1 MNRDLR
7 PRVVFVCG
15 NLKAGGAERQWSLL
29 IPELDARGFDVAVVT
44 LDARGVHYEELRAAG
59 VDVSCAGLRHR
70 ADPVGLARALSLGG
84 RRVSV
89 VVSRGVS
96 GHLVG
101 HVLALRRRARHVV
114 TEHLGPD
121 PTGLRSYRRHQR
133 LLLAPMR
140 PRASAVVAVGR
151 SQIDHLVREGYRP
164 ETIRVI
170 PNGLPDD
177 PRVRDRAAVRSELGV
192 GAGDF
197 LAVLVAAL
205 RPEKRVT
212 MFVDQ
217 VTAAHA
223 AEPSIRG
230 LVVGDGPDAGA
241 VAGAVERSRG
251 AVRMA
256 GYRADALDI
265 MNAADVVCLTSAV
278 EAAPLSLLE
287 AMSLGR
293 PVVATNVGGVAD
305 LVVDG
310 ETGLLVPADH
320 PPAVADALLALA
332 RDRAGADALGRA
344 GRSRQQERFSI
355 EAMVDGYVAL
365 LDELGSARRRRP
377 LVAVSGG
384 GPAG

>member
-1 MNRDLR
+1 MNRELR
-7 PRVVFVCG
+7 PGVVFVCG
-15 NLKAGGAERQWSLL
+15 NLEAGGAERQWSLL

-59 VDVSCAGLRHR
+59 VEVSCAGLRHR
-70 ADPVGLARALSLGG
+70 ADPIGLARALHLGG
-84 RRVSV
+84 RRPSII
-89 VVSRGVS
+89 VSRGVS

-101 HVLALRRRARHVV
+101 HVLALRHGAPHVV

-121 PTGLRSYRRHQR
+121 PSGLRSYRRHQR

-140 PRASAVVAVGR
+140 PRVSAVVAVAQG
-151 SQIDHLVREGYRP
+151 QIDHLVREGYRYD
-164 ETIRVI
+164 TIRVI
-170 PNGLPDD
+170 PNGLRDD
-177 PRVRDRAAVRSELGV
+177 PPVRGRAAVRSELGI
-192 GAGDF
+192 GPSDF

-205 RPEKRVT
+205 RPEKRPT

-217 VTAAHA
+217 VTAAHTA
-223 AEPSIRG
+223 DPSIHG
-230 LVVGDGPDAGA
+230 LVVGDGPEAGA

-256 GYRADALDI
+256 GFRADALDI

-320 PPAVADALLALA
+320 PRAVADALIALA
-332 RDRAGADALGRA
+332 RDPVRADALGRA
-344 GRSRQQERFSI
+344 GRGRQQQRFSI
-355 EAMVDGYVAL
+355 EAMVDGYTEL
-365 LDELGSARRRRP
+365 LVELGRGRRRRP
-377 LVAVSGG
+377 LVVVPGRGWAR
-384 GPAG
+384 

>member
-1 MNRDLR
+1 VNRGLGR
-7 PRVVFVCG
+7 RVVFVCG
-15 NLKAGGAERQWSLL
+15 NLEAGGAERQWSLL
-29 IPELDARGFDVAVVT
+29 IPALDARGFDVAVVT
-44 LDARGVHYEELRAAG
+44 LDGRGPHYEELRTAG
-59 VDVSCAGLRHR
+59 VEVACAGLRHR
-70 ADPVGLARALSLGG
+70 ADPVGLARALNLGG
-84 RRVSV
+84 RRASI

-101 HVLALRRRARHVV
+101 HVLALRQRARHVV

-121 PTGLRSYRRHQR
+121 PTGLRPYRRHQR
-133 LLLAPMR
+133 LLLSPVR
-140 PRASAVVAVGR
+140 PRVSAVIAVGR
-151 SQIDHLVREGYRP
+151 SQVDHLVREGYRYDA
-164 ETIRVI
+164 IRVI

-177 PRVRDRAAVRSELGV
+177 PPVRNRTAVRSEVGV
-192 GAGDF
+192 GRDDF
-197 LAVLVAAL
+197 LAVVAAAL

-217 VTAAHA
+217 VSAAHA
-223 AEPSIRG
+223 AEPSIHG
-230 LVVGDGPDAGA
+230 LVVGDGPEAGA
-241 VAGAVERSRG
+241 VAGAVERSGG

-310 ETGLLVPADH
+310 ETGLLVPKDH
-320 PPAVADALLALA
+320 PSALGDALVALA
-332 RDRAGADALGRA
+332 RDRARADGLGRA
-344 GRSRQQERFSI
+344 GRSRQQQRFSI
-355 EAMVDGYVAL
+355 DAMVDGYA
-365 LDELGSARRRRP
+365 ELVTELAGGRRGRAV
-377 LVAVSGG
+377 VAVPGSGW
-384 GPAG
+384 AG

>member
-1 MNRDLR
+1 VNRDPR
-7 PRVVFVCG
+7 PGVLFVCG
-15 NLKAGGAERQWSLL
+15 NLEAGGAERQWSLL

-59 VDVSCAGLRHR
+59 VEVSCAGLRHR
-70 ADPVGLARALSLGG
+70 ADPVGLVRALNLGG
-84 RRVSV
+84 RRSSI

-101 HVLALRRRARHVV
+101 HVLAMRQGARHVV

-121 PTGLRSYRRHQR
+121 PTGLRPYRQHQR

-140 PRASAVVAVGR
+140 PRASAVVAVAQ
-151 SQIDHLVREGYRP
+151 SQVDHLVREGYRRD
-164 ETIRVI
+164 TIRVI
-170 PNGLPDD
+170 PNGLRGD
-177 PRVRDRAAVRSELGV
+177 PPVRNRAAVRSELGV
-192 GAGDF
+192 SPGDL

-205 RPEKRVT
+205 RPEKRPT

-223 AEPSIRG
+223 EEPSIHG
-230 LVVGDGPDAGA
+230 LVVGDGSEAGA
-241 VAGAVERSRG
+241 VAGAVDRSRG
-251 AVRMA
+251 AVRMI
-256 GYRADALDI
+256 GYRKDALDI

-278 EAAPLSLLE
+278 EAAPMSLLE

-320 PPAVADALLALA
+320 PPRLAEALVALA
-332 RDRAGADALGRA
+332 RDQARAEALGRA
-344 GRSRQQERFSI
+344 GRVRQQERFSI
-355 EAMVDGYVAL
+355 GAMVDGYAEL
-365 LDELGSARRRRP
+365 LVELGRGRRRRP
-377 LVAVSGG
+377 LVAISGTG
-384 GPAG
+384 WAG